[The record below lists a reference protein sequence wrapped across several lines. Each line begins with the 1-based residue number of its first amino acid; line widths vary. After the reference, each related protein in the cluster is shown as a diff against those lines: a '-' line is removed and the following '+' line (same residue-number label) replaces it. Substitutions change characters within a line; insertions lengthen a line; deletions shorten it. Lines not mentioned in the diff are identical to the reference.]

1 MQDVSVVLF
10 GMAGLLALVSL
21 LPPLATRLNVPYT
34 VLLAV
39 VGTTLGVFIR
49 FSHLFDQFGM
59 VGDFFR
65 VLGEIHLSAEAFQVM
80 FLPALLFEAALS
92 LDVRRLLEDIAPILM
107 LAVVAVLVSTV
118 AVGYA
123 VAPFTD
129 VPLVGCLML
138 GSILATTDP
147 TAVIGIFRDLGAPR
161 RLSLLVAGESLLND
175 AAAIVLFS
183 LLLAMLTGEQEPS
196 VIGAALGFLK
206 SFFGALVVG
215 YGMGRL
221 FCHIVPWLKDLPLSE
236 VSLTVAFAYLTYILA
251 DHYLGFS
258 GVVAVVVNA
267 LVVGSLGRTRISPAT
282 WGDLQ
287 LTWGQLGFWASSMIF
302 LLAAML
308 VPQNLSMVGVK
319 DGLLLGVVMVAALAA
334 RAAVLFVLLP
344 LLSWLKLAQ
353 HISLR
358 HGTVIL
364 WGGLRGA
371 LSLTLSLA
379 VTESPDVD
387 PYIQHFVAVLAPG
400 YVLLTLFLHGTTLRW
415 LIHLLRLDRL
425 PPAELAMRNRAL
437 ALSLASVAEK
447 VEAMAREFQVDPEVT
462 QRTIKQYVERQ
473 AAIERELDDA
483 HGLSEDDRLYIG
495 LVILINREEE
505 LYHQNFK
512 AGIISRPVVEAL
524 TDRTGWL
531 LDGVRAERLAGYE
544 QAAREALGFSRHM
557 LWALRL
563 QRLLNMRGPLS
574 RRLSLRFEALLIN
587 RAVLMSL
594 EDLNR
599 RMLAHLLGE
608 AAAAQLGATL
618 ERRRGMVDQ
627 ALAALKIRYPDYAP
641 VVEFQYLK
649 RAALR
654 MEETEY
660 TLMYEES
667 IISQEILND
676 LRHDIKRRWRAVE
689 QPPQLDL
696 GLHLPELIARVPIFA
711 GLPEDRL
718 TVIARLLSP
727 RLALPDEMLVRQGER
742 GDSMYFIASGQVEI
756 IMAGQSVPILLGAG
770 DFFGEMAL
778 LTGAPRAAD
787 VRSLGYCHLLELAE
801 PDFRRLTEQDEDLRR
816 HIMSVAAKRRVAA
829 GLPPGSVAVAESTD
843 PA

>member
-1 MQDVSVVLF
+1 MQDVGVVLF

-39 VGTTLGVFIR
+39 VGVTLGVLIR
-49 FSHLFDQFGM
+49 FSAYFDRFGM
-59 VGDFFR
+59 VGDFLR
-65 VLGEIHLSAEAFQVM
+65 VLGEIHLSAEAFQDV
-80 FLPALLFEAALS
+80 FLPLLLFEAALS
-92 LDVRRLLEDIAPILM
+92 IDVRRLMEDIAPILM
-107 LAVVAVLVSTV
+107 LAVVAVVVSTV

-138 GSILATTDP
+138 GAILATTDP
-147 TAVIGIFRDLGAPR
+147 TAVISIFRDLGAPR
-161 RLSLLVAGESLLND
+161 RLTLLVAGESLLND

-183 LLLAMLTGEQEPS
+183 LLLAMVTGDQEPS
-196 VIGAALGFLK
+196 VWAASEGFLA
-206 SFFGALVVG
+206 SFFGATVVG

-221 FCHIVPWLKDLPLSE
+221 FCHIVPWLRDLPLSE
-236 VSLTVAFAYLTYILA
+236 VSLTVAFAYITYILA

-267 LVVGSLGRTRISPAT
+267 LVVGSIGRTRISPAT

-308 VPQNLSMVGVK
+308 VPQNLSQVTIA
-319 DGLLLGVVMVAALAA
+319 DLIPLGAVVAAALVA
-334 RAAVLFVLLP
+334 RAAVLFGLLP
-344 LLSWLKLAQ
+344 LLSALKLAQ
-353 HISLR
+353 RISFR
-358 HGTVIL
+358 YSTVIL

-371 LSLTLSLA
+371 LSLTLALA

-387 PYIQHFVAVLAPG
+387 PYIQHFVAVVAPG
-400 YVLLTLFLHGTTLRW
+400 FVLLTLFVHGTTLRW

-425 PPAELAMRNRAL
+425 SPADLAMRNRAL

-447 VEAMAREFQVDPEVT
+447 LEAMGREFELDPEVT
-462 QRTIKQYVERQ
+462 RRTVRQYAERQ
-473 AAIERELDDA
+473 EAAERDLV
-483 HGLSEDDRLYIG
+483 HTCGLGADDRLYIG

-505 LYHQNFK
+505 LYHEAFK

-531 LDGVRAERLAGYE
+531 RDGVRAERLAGYE
-544 QAAREALGFSRHM
+544 RAARETLGFSRHM
-557 LWALRL
+557 LWAVKL
-563 QRLLNMRGPLS
+563 QRRLNLRGPLA

-587 RAVLMSL
+587 RAVLMRL
-594 EDLNR
+594 ADLNR
-599 RMLAHLLGE
+599 RMLTHLLGE
-608 AAAAQLGATL
+608 AAAEQLAATL
-618 ERRRGMVDQ
+618 ARRSDLVGQ
-627 ALAALKIRYPDYAP
+627 ALTALKVRYPDYAP

-660 TLMYEES
+660 ALMHEES
-667 IISQEILND
+667 IISQEILTD
-676 LRHDIKRRWRAVE
+676 LKRDIKRRWRAVE
-689 QPPQLDL
+689 QPPTLDL
-696 GLHLPELIARVPIFA
+696 GLHLPDLIARVPIFA

-727 RLALPDEMLVRQGER
+727 RLALPDEVLVRQGER
-742 GDSMYFIASGQVEI
+742 GDSMYFLASGHVEVQ
-756 IMAGQSVPILLGAG
+756 MAGLSHAIELGAG

-778 LTGAPRAAD
+778 ITGEPRGAD
-787 VRSLGYCHLLELAE
+787 VRSLGYCHLLELTA
-801 PDFRRLTEQDEDLRR
+801 PDFRVLIDQDEDLRR
-816 HIMSVAAKRRVAA
+816 HIMSVAARRRIAA
-829 GLPPGSVAVAESTD
+829 GVEAEQ
-843 PA
+843 PAD

>member
-1 MQDVSVVLF
+1 MQNVSVVLF

-39 VGTTLGVFIR
+39 VGTALGVLIR
-49 FSHLFDQFGM
+49 FSRFFDHFGM
-59 VGDFFR
+59 AGEFLR
-65 VLGEIHLSAEAFQVM
+65 VLGSIHLSAEAFQVV

-92 LDVRRLLEDIAPILM
+92 IDVRRLLEDIAPILM

-138 GSILATTDP
+138 GAILATTDP

-175 AAAIVLFS
+175 AAAIVLFT

-196 VIGAALGFLK
+196 VLGATLGFLR
-206 SFFGALVVG
+206 SFLGAMVVG

-221 FCHIVPWLKDLPLSE
+221 FCHLTPMLRDLPLSE

-267 LVVGSLGRTRISPAT
+267 LVVGSIGRTRISPAT
-282 WGDLQ
+282 WGDLE
-287 LTWGQLGFWASSMIF
+287 LTWRQLGFWASSMIF

-308 VPQNLSMVGVK
+308 VPQNLSMVSVH
-319 DGLLLGVVMVAALAA
+319 DAILLGVVMAAALAA
-334 RAAVLFVLLP
+334 RALVLFALLP
-344 LLSWLKLAQ
+344 LLSALKLAQ
-353 HISLR
+353 HISVR
-358 HGTVIL
+358 HGAVIL

-371 LSLTLSLA
+371 LSLTLALA
-379 VTESPDVD
+379 VTESPDVE
-387 PYIQHFVAVLAPG
+387 PYIQRFVAVLAPG
-400 YVLLTLFLHGTTLRW
+400 YVLLTLFIHGTTLRG

-425 PPAELAMRNRAL
+425 SPAELAMRNRAL
-437 ALSLASVAEK
+437 ALALASVAEK
-447 VEAMAREFQVDPEVT
+447 VEAMSREFRIDPDVT
-462 QRTIKQYVERQ
+462 KRTVNQYVERQ
-473 AAIERELDDA
+473 EEAERQLAQA

-505 LYHQNFK
+505 LYLQNFK

-531 LDGVRAERLAGYE
+531 LEGVRAKRRAGYE
-544 QAAREALGFSRHM
+544 QAAREALGFTRHM
-557 LWALRL
+557 LWAMRL
-563 QRLLNMRGPLS
+563 QRRLNLRGPLA

-587 RAVLMSL
+587 RAVLLSL

-608 AAAAQLGATL
+608 TAAAALAATL
-618 ERRRGMVDQ
+618 EHRRGLVDQ
-627 ALAALKIRYPDYAP
+627 ALTALKVRYPDYAP

-654 MEETEY
+654 MEETECA
-660 TLMYEES
+660 LMYEES
-667 IISQEILND
+667 IISQEILTD
-676 LRHDIKRRWRAVE
+676 LKRDIKRRWRAVE
-689 QPPQLDL
+689 QSPRLDL
-696 GLHLPELIARVPIFA
+696 GLHLPDLIARVPIFA

-718 TVIARLLSP
+718 TGIARLLAP
-727 RLALPDEMLVRQGER
+727 RLALPDEVLVHYGDR
-742 GDSMYFIASGQVEI
+742 GDSMYFIATGQVEVK
-756 IMAGQSVPILLGAG
+756 VPGLGGAIVLGTG

-778 LTGAPRAAD
+778 LTGEPRGAD
-787 VRSLGYCHLLELAE
+787 VRSLGYCHLLELIA
-801 PDFRRLTEQDEDLRR
+801 PDFRRLIDQDEDTRR
-816 HIMSVAAKRRVAA
+816 HIMSVAAERRVAA
-829 GLPPGSVAVAESTD
+829 GLLPDARVEASEPVA
-843 PA
+843 